1 MAGLRARRAS
11 WTMLL
16 VALASGVVALEASRA
31 PAESADGLAF
41 PAPAGSTWHI
51 ASGYNT
57 ATHTGTDPYAI
68 DVVRDDAETA
78 GTPVLS
84 PIDGTIRYVA
94 DDCLSVRDGA
104 DVSILLCHVFPLP
117 GLDRGTPVSRGQR
130 IATVAPAG
138 QANNNGLAHIHIAAH
153 YGSTRNFGSTVPLA
167 GAYAIEGVQLPPSTA
182 ANAYSGRTFRSTN
195 SASSG
200 NVSFVP
206 QTQTEPAAQG
216 DAALLSG
223 FNARGAS
230 LVATLAPLPT
240 PNLLASMR
248 AAGGAGCTVSSIVA
262 GSWVAYID
270 GAPST
275 VNARW
280 EAAFPSALPAY
291 TPLFTRCR

>member
-1 MAGLRARRAS
+1 MGLLRARRAS
-11 WTMLL
+11 LLMLL
-16 VALASGVVALEASRA
+16 VALASGVVAFEAAPA
-31 PAESADGLAF
+31 PAEGASGLSF

-57 ATHTGTDPYAI
+57 ASHTGTDPYAI

-84 PIDGTIRYVA
+84 PIDGTIRYTA
-94 DDCLSVRDGA
+94 EDCLSVRDDA
-104 DVSILLCHVFPLP
+104 AVSILLCHVFPLP
-117 GLDRGTPVSRGQR
+117 GLERGTPVARGQR

-153 YGSTRNFGSTVPLA
+153 YGSTRDFGSTVPLA
-167 GAYAIEGVQLPPSTA
+167 GAYAIEGVQLTPTTA
-182 ANAYSGRTFRSTN
+182 ADAYSGRTFRSTN

-206 QTQTEPAAQG
+206 QTQTEVASG
-216 DAALLSG
+216 DASSLSG

-240 PNLLASMR
+240 ANLLASMR
-248 AAGGAGCTVSSIVA
+248 AAGGAGCTVSSIVGGA
-262 GSWVAYID
+262 WLAHID
-270 GAPST
+270 GAPGT

-280 EAAFPSALPAY
+280 TAAFPTVVPAY
-291 TPLFTRCR
+291 TPIFTRCT